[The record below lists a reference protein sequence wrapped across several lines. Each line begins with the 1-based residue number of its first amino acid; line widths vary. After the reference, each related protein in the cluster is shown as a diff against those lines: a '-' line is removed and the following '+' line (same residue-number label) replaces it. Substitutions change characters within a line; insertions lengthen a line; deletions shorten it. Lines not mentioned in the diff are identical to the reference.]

1 MRTNYQTA
9 YAHADMNNPSYFT
22 YNIGALPSM
31 TNQQLE
37 VSNELHMSPLLPHT
51 RPAPSP
57 RSMATH
63 IPQTPQLIVTAVLV
77 ADQPNSAPRCSTSA
91 AINAQQLMK

>member
-1 MRTNYQTA
+1 
-9 YAHADMNNPSYFT
+9 
-22 YNIGALPSM
+22 M

-77 ADQPNSAPRCSTSA
+77 ANQPNSAPRCSTSA
-91 AINAQQLMK
+91 AINAQQLMEWTELFVFFMEIKFKRLYAVFIN